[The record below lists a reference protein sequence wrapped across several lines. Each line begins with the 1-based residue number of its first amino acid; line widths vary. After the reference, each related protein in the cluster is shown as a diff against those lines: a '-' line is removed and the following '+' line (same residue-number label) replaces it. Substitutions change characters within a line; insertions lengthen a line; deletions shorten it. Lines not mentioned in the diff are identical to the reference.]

1 MFIIFAKAC
10 QVACVPILTK
20 DMKGLTIKQENFCNY
35 YIESGNASDA
45 YRRAYSSEKMR
56 DKQIWE
62 ESCKLLSRPN
72 VAQRVK
78 ELQEEQKKKSDI
90 TKEEIIKLCADVIRG
105 KSITDYT
112 EEYDGKKKVKTVSKT
127 WAIERV
133 CKMFGLDEPTKIDLK
148 SMLFDVDTGD
158 E

>member
-1 MFIIFAKAC
+1 
-10 QVACVPILTK
+10 
-20 DMKGLTIKQENFCNY
+20 MKGLTIKQENFCNY

-112 EEYDGKKKVKTVSKT
+112 DEYHGKKNVKTLSKT
-127 WAIERV
+127 SAIERV

>member
-1 MFIIFAKAC
+1 
-10 QVACVPILTK
+10 
-20 DMKGLTIKQENFCNY
+20 MKGLTIKQENFCNY

-45 YRRAYSSEKMR
+45 YRRAYSSEKMK

-105 KSITDYT
+105 NSITDYT

-133 CKMFGLDEPTKIDLK
+133 CKMFGLDEPTRIDLK

>member
-1 MFIIFAKAC
+1 MGR
-10 QVACVPILTK
+10 ILQTAIPPK
-20 DMKGLTIKQENFCNY
+20 CSPKGE
-35 YIESGNASDA
+35 
-45 YRRAYSSEKMR
+45 RAPGRAE
-56 DKQIWE
+56 
-62 ESCKLLSRPN
+62 
-72 VAQRVK
+72 
-78 ELQEEQKKKSDI
+78 KKSDI

-112 EEYDGKKKVKTVSKT
+112 EEYDGKKKIKTVSKT